1 MNETQNDMLESKLLD
16 KLLKNSMFM
25 LLFSL
30 SITIFLSLVTF
41 NPDDQGWGV
50 VSVNESTNFF
60 GETGAWVSGLIIRE
74 FGFLTGLLFVSVLFI
89 WSLKFFNSSTI
100 NFLKLKTLSLLL
112 MIIAGSFGD
121 AYLEILTSEFIS
133 SQIFTIFQE
142 GYSDWIFIFVSEN
155 VSNLLGTDS
164 LNSSHILGISSL
176 SISLAMFAWI
186 SSLGPAEINFFKF
199 ILGPVIKPLIW
210 LTTMLY
216 NLFFVVQ
223 KNNEKEI
230 VSNKVFNLI
239 SKFKNKFLK
248 QEDISIQRKIPKIRK
263 NNISINNKINSDEKV
278 LRNKKS
284 FLQDDL
290 PLGSE
295 NGFVLPSI
303 KLLKILTEDIKPPS
317 KETLDLNAKVLE
329 GVLSDYSINGNIDSV
344 RYGPVVTRYDLEPAP
359 GLRSQRVISLA
370 DDIARSMSVEAVRV
384 AMVPGQNVI
393 GIELP
398 NKDRETVIL
407 RNILEHDEFKSSA
420 FSLPVCL
427 GKNIAGFPIVVDL
440 AKMPHLL
447 VAGTTGSGKSVGIN
461 AMILSLLYKH
471 TPETCRMIMI
481 DPKMLEL
488 SVYDGI
494 PHLLTPVVTDPKKA
508 VVALKWAVREMET
521 RYMAMSK
528 LGVRNIDSYNERL
541 IEARRKGEVLSKST
555 QVGFDPETGQPIF
568 EDQQIS
574 LTPLPFI
581 VVVIDEVA
589 DLMLV
594 AGKDIEA
601 AVQRLAQMAR
611 AAGIHVVMA
620 TQRPS
625 VDVITGTIKANFPT
639 RISFQVTSKIDSRTI
654 LGEQGAEQLL
664 GRGDM
669 LYMAGG
675 GKVTRVH
682 GPFVEDTEVEKV
694 AKFLSN
700 QSVPEY
706 DETIT
711 EEPENSNDFDIN
723 SFKSNNN
730 QQDELY
736 DQAVALIAREGR
748 ASTSFIQRHFK
759 IGYNRAATII
769 EKMEENNVVSKPG
782 RAGKREVLIEDR

>member
-1 MNETQNDMLESKLLD
+1 MNETQNEMLESKLLD
-16 KLLKNSMFM
+16 KVVKNSMFM

-100 NFLKLKTLSLLL
+100 NFLKLKILSLLL
-112 MIIAGSFGD
+112 MIIAGSFSD

-155 VSNLLGTDS
+155 VSNFLGTDN
-164 LNSSHILGISSL
+164 LNSIHILGISSL
-176 SISLAMFAWI
+176 SISLAMFVWI

-216 NLFFVVQ
+216 NLFFAVQ

-248 QEDISIQRKIPKIRK
+248 QGDISIQRKIPKIRK
-263 NNISINNKINSDEKV
+263 NNISINNKINNDEKV

-303 KLLKILTEDIKPPS
+303 KLLKNLTEDIKPPS

-344 RYGPVVTRYDLEPAP
+344 RYGPVVTRYDLQPPP

-398 NKDRETVIL
+398 N
-407 RNILEHDEFKSSA
+407 
-420 FSLPVCL
+420 
-427 GKNIAGFPIVVDL
+427 
-440 AKMPHLL
+440 
-447 VAGTTGSGKSVGIN
+447 
-461 AMILSLLYKH
+461 
-471 TPETCRMIMI
+471 
-481 DPKMLEL
+481 
-488 SVYDGI
+488 
-494 PHLLTPVVTDPKKA
+494 
-508 VVALKWAVREMET
+508 
-521 RYMAMSK
+521 
-528 LGVRNIDSYNERL
+528 
-541 IEARRKGEVLSKST
+541 
-555 QVGFDPETGQPIF
+555 
-568 EDQQIS
+568 
-574 LTPLPFI
+574 
-581 VVVIDEVA
+581 
-589 DLMLV
+589 
-594 AGKDIEA
+594 
-601 AVQRLAQMAR
+601 
-611 AAGIHVVMA
+611 
-620 TQRPS
+620 
-625 VDVITGTIKANFPT
+625 
-639 RISFQVTSKIDSRTI
+639 
-654 LGEQGAEQLL
+654 
-664 GRGDM
+664 
-669 LYMAGG
+669 
-675 GKVTRVH
+675 
-682 GPFVEDTEVEKV
+682 
-694 AKFLSN
+694 
-700 QSVPEY
+700 
-706 DETIT
+706 
-711 EEPENSNDFDIN
+711 
-723 SFKSNNN
+723 
-730 QQDELY
+730 
-736 DQAVALIAREGR
+736 
-748 ASTSFIQRHFK
+748 
-759 IGYNRAATII
+759 
-769 EKMEENNVVSKPG
+769 
-782 RAGKREVLIEDR
+782 

>member
-1 MNETQNDMLESKLLD
+1 MNETKNDMLESILLD
-16 KLLKNSMFM
+16 KVVKTCMFILL
-25 LLFSL
+25 LYL
-30 SITIFLSLVTF
+30 SVTIFLSLATF

-112 MIIAGSFGD
+112 MIITGSFGD

-142 GYSDWIFIFVSEN
+142 GYSDWIFSFVSEN

-303 KLLKILTEDIKPPS
+303 KLLKNLTEDIKPPS

-370 DDIARSMSVEAVRV
+370 DDIARSMSV
-384 AMVPGQNVI
+384 
-393 GIELP
+393 
-398 NKDRETVIL
+398 
-407 RNILEHDEFKSSA
+407 
-420 FSLPVCL
+420 
-427 GKNIAGFPIVVDL
+427 
-440 AKMPHLL
+440 
-447 VAGTTGSGKSVGIN
+447 
-461 AMILSLLYKH
+461 
-471 TPETCRMIMI
+471 
-481 DPKMLEL
+481 
-488 SVYDGI
+488 
-494 PHLLTPVVTDPKKA
+494 
-508 VVALKWAVREMET
+508 
-521 RYMAMSK
+521 
-528 LGVRNIDSYNERL
+528 
-541 IEARRKGEVLSKST
+541 
-555 QVGFDPETGQPIF
+555 
-568 EDQQIS
+568 
-574 LTPLPFI
+574 
-581 VVVIDEVA
+581 
-589 DLMLV
+589 
-594 AGKDIEA
+594 
-601 AVQRLAQMAR
+601 
-611 AAGIHVVMA
+611 
-620 TQRPS
+620 
-625 VDVITGTIKANFPT
+625 
-639 RISFQVTSKIDSRTI
+639 
-654 LGEQGAEQLL
+654 
-664 GRGDM
+664 
-669 LYMAGG
+669 
-675 GKVTRVH
+675 
-682 GPFVEDTEVEKV
+682 
-694 AKFLSN
+694 
-700 QSVPEY
+700 
-706 DETIT
+706 
-711 EEPENSNDFDIN
+711 
-723 SFKSNNN
+723 
-730 QQDELY
+730 
-736 DQAVALIAREGR
+736 
-748 ASTSFIQRHFK
+748 
-759 IGYNRAATII
+759 
-769 EKMEENNVVSKPG
+769 
-782 RAGKREVLIEDR
+782 